1 LPPLP
6 SFSPSLPPDRRT
18 SLPSDGRS
26 KRWCGNG
33 STTPPVYNVLVDGE
47 RLEGV
52 GVKPDVLVA
61 DDLTYAEGRDP
72 QFERALEVAAG
83 RGPGLRP

>member
-1 LPPLP
+1 
-6 SFSPSLPPDRRT
+6 
-18 SLPSDGRS
+18 
-26 KRWCGNG
+26 
-33 STTPPVYNVLVDGE
+33 VYNVLVDGE